1 MSDASTHIEI
11 SIQGDPTL
19 FEPAIGIM
27 TGLGFEGFWEDE
39 VILRCYIPEEV
50 WTLAVQEAFSA
61 RLHVLSDSLH
71 VPSPVILIR
80 PVENR
85 NWNEEWKKTIKPVSI
100 TDRITISPSWH
111 KVEPRADEVLL
122 IIDPKMSFGTGYH
135 ESTRLM
141 LKLLERHVEGRT
153 RILDLGTGT
162 GVLAI
167 AASKLGASEVV
178 GLDNDDWSFDNAREN
193 VEMNHVQE
201 SVSIVLGDL
210 DDIIIDNF
218 EMILA
223 NIQRNVL
230 LQLME
235 GMTKRLTPGGILI
248 LSGLLTSDEET
259 MINAIHGHG
268 LRIIEQLQ
276 ENDWIALAAR
286 IPENPSA

>member
-1 MSDASTHIEI
+1 MSDRSNHIEI

-39 VILRCYIPEEV
+39 VILRCYIPEEE
-50 WTLAVQEAFSA
+50 WTLTVQEDFSA
-61 RLHVLSDSLH
+61 RLHVLSDSIH

-85 NWNEEWKKTIKPVSI
+85 NWNEEWENTIQPVRI

-122 IIDPKMSFGTGYH
+122 TIDPKMSFGTGYH

-141 LKLLERHVEGRT
+141 LKLLEQHIEGKT
-153 RILDLGTGT
+153 RVLDLGTGT

-167 AASKLGASEVV
+167 AAAKFGASEVV
-178 GLDNDDWSFDNAREN
+178 GIDNDDWSFDNAREN

-201 SVSIVLGDL
+201 SVSIVLGEL
-210 DDIIIDNF
+210 DDIIIENF

-223 NIQRNVL
+223 NIQRNIL

-235 GMTKRLTPGGILI
+235 GMCKRLSPGGILI
-248 LSGLLTSDEET
+248 LSGLLSSDEET
-259 MINAIHGHG
+259 IINAIHDHG
-268 LRIIEQLQ
+268 LRMIEQMQ
-276 ENDWIALAAR
+276 ENEWIALAAR
-286 IPENPSA
+286 LPENTPA